1 MDEIIEIP
9 ITELKIGHYVM
20 LPFGWKDH
28 PFLFSSFRI
37 KDDKQLHIIRN
48 LGLRLVKVN
57 LKKSLI
63 GFDIQPDTIPVNLDA
78 GPPEPEVI
86 IPPKADPEKEEQKA
100 ARRSIRQAER
110 AFSNAVSP
118 LRDSIARLNL
128 KPDEGLA
135 TVADLIRTSATAL
148 TRQSEPVGFHLVRS
162 IQNGDSLLLHSLN
175 VAYIAMLIA
184 REAGWPPLAIQDAGL
199 AGLVHDIGELKIPT
213 TVTRKKT
220 PMTKAEINYLK
231 LHPQYGFEQLT
242 QLKAFSK
249 EVREA
254 TLQHHEYMDGSGYP
268 NQLRG
273 NQISSLARLIAVV
286 EFYEE
291 KLHPRNGVVHD
302 TPNKVI
308 SDLFKKHDKEFDS
321 QFSQLLVKVLG
332 VYPPGTVV
340 KLDDDT
346 LALVMSSSPLSSLKP
361 TILPYEKGRK
371 PESAILIN
379 LLKDPRT
386 IQSSVAIEKLSSQQQ
401 QYFGLTK
408 HACYYFTLQPDD

>member
-9 ITELKIGHYVM
+9 ITDLRIGHYVM

-37 KDDKQLHIIRN
+37 KDDNQLHIIRN
-48 LGLRLVKVN
+48 LGLRTVRVN
-57 LKKSLI
+57 LKKSVI
-63 GFDIQPDTIPVNLDA
+63 TVDIEPDPVPAQING
-78 GPPEPEVI
+78 GPPEPEVVL
-86 IPPKADPEKEEQKA
+86 PPKPDPEKEEQKA

-148 TRQSEPVGFHLVRS
+148 SRQSEPVGFHLVRS

-184 REAGWPPLAIQDAGL
+184 REAGWQPLAIQDAGL

-213 TVTRKKT
+213 TITRKKT
-220 PMTKAEINYLK
+220 PLTKAEINYLK
-231 LHPQYGFEQLT
+231 LHPQYGFDQLT

-249 EVREA
+249 EVRDA
-254 TLQHHEYMDGSGYP
+254 TFQHHECMDGSGFP
-268 NQLRG
+268 EQLRG
-273 NQISSLARLIAVV
+273 NQITPLARLIAVV
-286 EFYEE
+286 DFYEE
-291 KLHPRNGVVHD
+291 KLHPRNGVVLD

-308 SDLFKKHDKEFDS
+308 SDLFKKHSKEFDP

-340 KLDDDT
+340 KLDDET

-361 TILPYEKGRK
+361 TVLPYEKGRK
-371 PESAILIN
+371 PESATLIN

-386 IQSSVAIEKLSSQQQ
+386 IQTSVPLEKLSSQQQ

-408 HACYYFTLQPDD
+408 HACYYFSLQPDD

>member
-9 ITELKIGHYVM
+9 ITALKIGHYVM

-37 KDDKQLHIIRN
+37 KDEKQLHIIRN

-57 LKKSLI
+57 LKKSLTS
-63 GFDIQPDTIPVNLDA
+63 FDVTPDAIPVNPDA
-78 GPPEPEVI
+78 GLPEPEVI
-86 IPPKADPEKEEQKA
+86 IPLKADPEKEEQKA

-220 PMTKAEINYLK
+220 PLTKAEVNYLK

-249 EVREA
+249 EVRDA
-254 TLQHHEYMDGSGYP
+254 TLQHHECMDGSGYP

-286 EFYEE
+286 DFYEE

-308 SDLFKKHDKEFDS
+308 SDLFKKHDKEFDP

-340 KLDDDT
+340 RLDDDT
-346 LALVMSSSPLSSLKP
+346 LALVISSSPLSSLKP

-386 IQSSVAIEKLSSQQQ
+386 IQTSVAIEKLSSQQQ

-408 HACYYFTLQPDD
+408 HACYYFSLQPDD

>member
-220 PMTKAEINYLK
+220 PLTKAEINYLK

-286 EFYEE
+286 DFYEE

-308 SDLFKKHDKEFDS
+308 SDLFKKHDKEFDP
-321 QFSQLLVKVLG
+321 QFSQLLVKFLG